1 MMSMTGFSSI
11 PGGLAVRTAIERLG
25 VRRSIQLGLGLS
37 APQDA
42 MIVYACQ
49 ATPVLAT
56 ELSPNCVSL
65 DLFVSGCLYN

>member
-1 MMSMTGFSSI
+1 MILRGQELLGWGPAERSRMMSMTGFSSI

-42 MIVYACQ
+42 MIAKVNY
-49 ATPVLAT
+49 V
-56 ELSPNCVSL
+56 
-65 DLFVSGCLYN
+65 VSGCL